1 MANVSYELVIIL
13 VLAIVNGVFAMS
25 EVALL
30 SARKSRLQ
38 HLADRGNASARR
50 ALELV
55 QDPNNFLSTVQI
67 GVTLVGVWAGAFG
80 GATLAE
86 QIAERLKEYARIA
99 PYAESIGIAVVVVLI
114 TYISLIVGE
123 LVPKRIA
130 LNNPER
136 IAAAVARPMSILS
149 SIGAPVVA
157 LLSIS
162 TNAVLWLTRVKESK
176 EPSVT
181 QDDVRA
187 MIRMGTQSGALEEG
201 EQQIVERVFRFAD
214 RKATAIMTH
223 RADIE
228 WLDINDSPEEIKRV
242 IKQSRH
248 SRLPV
253 ADGSLDRVLGILLVK
268 DYFSVESS
276 ADLRRIL
283 NSPVYVPERMPALKV
298 LEQFRNTPVRIALVI
313 DEYGGIEGLVSATDV
328 LEALV
333 GELPSDQPADQPI
346 TQRADGSWLIDGTL
360 PADDLRE
367 LLRLDHLPGEESNAF
382 QTAAGFFIHHLGKIP
397 KPADQFQF
405 ENICLEIVD
414 MDGNRIDKILVSQ
427 RETR

>member
-1 MANVSYELVIIL
+1 MKYASCTFRAACKLLRMANVSYELVIIL

-50 ALELV
+50 ALELL

-86 QIAERLKEYARIA
+86 QIAGRLKEYARIA
-99 PYAESIGIAVVVVLI
+99 PYAESIGIAAVVVLI

-223 RADIE
+223 R
-228 WLDINDSPEEIKRV
+228 
-242 IKQSRH
+242 
-248 SRLPV
+248 
-253 ADGSLDRVLGILLVK
+253 G
-268 DYFSVESS
+268 Y
-276 ADLRRIL
+276 
-283 NSPVYVPERMPALKV
+283 RMA
-298 LEQFRNTPVRIALVI
+298 
-313 DEYGGIEGLVSATDV
+313 
-328 LEALV
+328 
-333 GELPSDQPADQPI
+333 
-346 TQRADGSWLIDGTL
+346 
-360 PADDLRE
+360 
-367 LLRLDHLPGEESNAF
+367 
-382 QTAAGFFIHHLGKIP
+382 
-397 KPADQFQF
+397 
-405 ENICLEIVD
+405 
-414 MDGNRIDKILVSQ
+414 
-427 RETR
+427 